1 MGEPGGRMG
10 FPLSQRSIRER
21 TPKRNWTRSL
31 RRSAKR
37 RPIAWMTSPSCTSPM
52 RSIWNPTFPVVRKSW
67 ANVRT
72 SPAGTKTYSGRSPL
86 NFWEYDGV
94 ISSPSTTRHVC
105 CRGKVRQRAAHR
117 RSAPAAAPGYRSG
130 PVGAGLLADDV
141 RERNL
146 PAASPPKSMGRFRF
160 SGLYAVKPENRKPR
174 NTRHFR
180 GLAG

>member
-1 MGEPGGRMG
+1 MLKLLVVVASLFICGGMAMGEPGGRMG

-52 RSIWNPTFPVVRKSW
+52 RSIWNPTFPAVRKSW
-67 ANVRT
+67 GTFVRRLLERNLFRPL
-72 SPAGTKTYSGRSPL
+72 PAEFLGIRRGRLPRPQRPGTCVG
-86 NFWEYDGV
+86 
-94 ISSPSTTRHVC
+94 
-105 CRGKVRQRAAHR
+105 RGKVRQRAAHR

-141 RERNL
+141 KERNL
-146 PAASPPKSMGRFRF
+146 PAASPPKSMGRFRSF
-160 SGLYAVKPENRKPR
+160 PGF
-174 NTRHFR
+174 TR
-180 GLAG
+180 